1 MAYAREVY
9 EYNKFI
15 IKGDLKP
22 NLVQKFG
29 LVAEEFNDTVS
40 TFSINPLKNNLKKK

>member
-1 MAYAREVY
+1 MAYAREIY

-22 NLVQKFG
+22 NLIQKFG

-40 TFSINPLKNNLKKK
+40 TLSKTSLKII